1 MKAIVAAVLLGA
13 SMGSLA
19 TTECYQDGVAVE
31 VPDGWFLVV
40 VPEGK
45 NTAPKNRFYN
55 PNGAPQGGWELPVD
69 ACEGDQYASG
79 CPLACDGE
87 TPGDKCKRQR
97 PPFPECANPGD
108 GLVIGP
114 GGC

>member
-45 NTAPKNRFYN
+45 NTAPKNKFYN

-69 ACEGDQYASG
+69 PCEGDQYASG
-79 CPLACDGE
+79 CPLACDGD
-87 TPGDKCKRQR
+87 TPGTKCLRQR
-97 PPFPECANPGD
+97 DKFPECANPGD